1 MDGLFNTFKNLGPTR
16 IIMLIAVTLVTMGML
31 AVMVT
36 RINAPN
42 FALLYG
48 NLDSKAAN
56 DIITSLDQQNIP
68 YEVRGESA
76 IYVPA
81 DQVSTLRLKIA
92 GEGMVGGS
100 QGGYEI
106 LDNASSFGTTA
117 LVQDINA
124 RRSLEGEL
132 ARTIM
137 SIPAVASARVH
148 LVMPKKRVFM
158 KDDTEA
164 TASVTLDLG
173 NRVLSPEQVTAIT
186 HLVAASVPSLQPQKV
201 TVVDNRGNLLTTDSD
216 ISNSTA
222 AMTAANK
229 YKVTVESNY
238 ADALTKM
245 LERVVGLGKVSVK
258 VNADV
263 DFDRI
268 EENAE
273 LYDPQQQ
280 VVRSEQ
286 QVEETSSS
294 GAGSGAGYVGASSN
308 LPEGGA
314 EGEDM
319 PPALAGPSDSTSR
332 TEATTNYEIS
342 KTVRKSIKEG
352 GRIKRLSVAVL
363 VEGKYDT
370 VDGKSTYVPWSGDDL
385 TKFRSLVSSSI
396 GYDEVRGDKIEVLD
410 LPFSAVP
417 EEPAVDAPLLT
428 KNEMMSLAQYALL
441 VLGLLLMGLFV
452 IKPLLKV
459 ISSAPAASPMV
470 GGGPIIA
477 ARSAA
482 ALPGMP
488 NIGTSSAPEMP
499 DEPLINLDKVAGKVR
514 ESSIRKVGEIVSQ
527 HTDESISVIRQWV
540 GQSGTTTTEER

>member
-1 MDGLFNTFKNLGPTR
+1 MDGLINTFKNLGPTR

-36 RINAPN
+36 RINTPN

-56 DIITSLDQQNIP
+56 EIITTLDQQNIP

-81 DQVSTLRLKIA
+81 EQVATLRLKIA

-137 SIPAVASARVH
+137 SIPAVSSARVH

-173 NRVLSPEQVTAIT
+173 NRVLSPEQVQAIT
-186 HLVAASVPSLQPQKV
+186 HLVAAAVPSLQPQKV

-216 ISNSTA
+216 LANSTA
-222 AMTAANK
+222 AMTASNK
-229 YKVTVESNY
+229 YKMSVEGEY

-294 GAGSGAGYVGASSN
+294 GGGSGAGYVGASSN

-314 EGEDM
+314 EGADM
-319 PPALAGPSDSTSR
+319 PPALVGPSDSTSR

-370 VDGKSTYVPWSGDDL
+370 VDGKSTYVPWSADDL

-396 GYDEVRGDKIEVLD
+396 GFDEVRGDKIEVLD
-410 LPFSAVP
+410 LPFSAIP

-428 KNEMMSLAQYALL
+428 KAEMMSLAQYALL
-441 VLGLLLMGLFV
+441 IIGLVLMGLFV

-459 ISSAPAASPMV
+459 IASAPAAPV
-470 GGGPIIA
+470 GIAAGPIIA
-477 ARSAA
+477 ARAT
-482 ALPGMP
+482 PGMP
-488 NIGTSSAPEMP
+488 SIGTAPAPEMP

-514 ESSIRKVGEIVSQ
+514 ESSIRKVGEIVNQ

-540 GQSGTTTTEER
+540 GQGSGGNAEER

>member
-16 IIMLIAVTLVTMGML
+16 IIMLIAVTLITMGML
-31 AVMVT
+31 AVLVT
-36 RINAPN
+36 RINTPN
-42 FALLYG
+42 LTLLYG
-48 NLDSKAAN
+48 NLDSKTAN
-56 DIITSLDQQNIP
+56 EIVTSLEQQNIP

-81 DQVSTLRLKIA
+81 DKVATLRLKIA

-100 QGGYEI
+100 QSGYEV
-106 LDNASSFGTTA
+106 LDNASSFGTTS

-124 RRSLEGEL
+124 RRALEGEL

-158 KDDTEA
+158 KDETES

-173 NRVLSPEQVTAIT
+173 NRVLSPEQVQAIT
-186 HLVAASVPSLQPQKV
+186 HLVAAAVPSLQPKKV
-201 TVVDNRGNLLTTDSD
+201 TVVDNRGNLLTAENDL
-216 ISNSTA
+216 SNTA
-222 AMTAANK
+222 ALTAANK
-229 YKVTVESNY
+229 YKTIVEADY

-245 LERVVGLGKVSVK
+245 LERVVGLNKVSVK

-273 LYDPQQQ
+273 LYDPNQQ

-286 QVEETSSS
+286 QVEENSSS
-294 GAGSGAGYVGASSN
+294 SAGGAEGFVGASSN

-314 EGEDM
+314 EDL
-319 PPALAGPSDSTSR
+319 PPALVSPKDTTSR

-342 KTVRKSIKEG
+342 KTVRKSVKEG

-370 VDGKSTYVPWSGDDL
+370 VDGKSTYVPWSADDL
-385 TKFRSLVSSSI
+385 AKFRSLVQSSI
-396 GYDEVRGDKIEVLD
+396 GFDETRGDKIEVLD

-417 EEPAVDAPLLT
+417 EEPAVEAPLLT
-428 KNEMMSLAQYALL
+428 KAETMSLVQYALL
-441 VLGLLLMGLFV
+441 VVGILLMALFV

-459 ISSAPAASPMV
+459 ISSPVAAVPAA
-470 GGGPIIA
+470 GPIIA
-477 ARSAA
+477 ARSAQA
-482 ALPGMP
+482 APGMP
-488 NIGTSSAPEMP
+488 NIGMASAPELP

-514 ESSIRKVGEIVSQ
+514 ESSIRKVGEIVGQ
-527 HTDESISVIRQWV
+527 HTDESISVIRQWISQS
-540 GQSGTTTTEER
+540 GQSSNTEES